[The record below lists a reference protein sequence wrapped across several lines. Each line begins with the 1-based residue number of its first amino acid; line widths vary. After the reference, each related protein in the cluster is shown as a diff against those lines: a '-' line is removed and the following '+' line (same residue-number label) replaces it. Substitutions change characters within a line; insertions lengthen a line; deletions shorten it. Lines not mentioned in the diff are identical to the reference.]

1 MDSFSIGSHHALP
14 SLAISAVDIAMSGAE
29 VPSVMRNASLSLYI
43 YIKKGENIKECKY
56 FSNVYSLSYLWNKS
70 QSEADY
76 SIVKTIFNWL
86 GKQHKTQ
93 AQFKTK
99 KGC

>member
-43 YIKKGENIKECKY
+43 YILKREKTLKNVNISVMCT
-56 FSNVYSLSYLWNKS
+56 VYHICEINLR
-70 QSEADY
+70 
-76 SIVKTIFNWL
+76 VKQIIL
-86 GKQHKTQ
+86 LQR
-93 AQFKTK
+93 QFLI
-99 KGC
+99 G